1 MRFGRI
7 KLTYMHTLYRHT
19 MQLFRGSMMSCALLA
34 AAVPAFSQQKPK
46 TSPKSPA
53 SVAKPA
59 VPAQP
64 VMKSTLDSVS
74 YAIGMLDGKF
84 FMMQGLS
91 QVNPGL
97 LGRGF
102 DDILKNKPL
111 MTPEQAD
118 MLIRRELQRM
128 SRAKIQPNIDEGRKF
143 LAANA
148 SKPGVKQTSSG
159 LQYEV
164 IKEGSGPK
172 PADTSVV
179 KIHYDGTLLNGTK
192 FDSSRD
198 RGEPLV
204 YPLNRLIPGWI
215 EGVQLMP
222 VGSRYKFYIP
232 YQLGYGEQGS
242 GEKIPGGSLLV
253 FDIELL
259 DIVTGGQ

>member
-1 MRFGRI
+1 
-7 KLTYMHTLYRHT
+7 MHTPTIDT
-19 MQLFRGSMMSCALLA
+19 MRLMRSVIAGCALFCA
-34 AAVPAFSQQKPK
+34 ALPAKGQQKPK
-46 TSPKSPA
+46 TPTKAPA
-53 SVAKPA
+53 PAAKPA
-59 VPAQP
+59 APVQP

-74 YAIGMLDGKF
+74 YAIGVLDGKF
-84 FMMQGLS
+84 FMTQGLS
-91 QVNPGL
+91 KVNPAL

-102 DDILKNKPL
+102 DDVLKSKPL

-118 MLIRRELQRM
+118 MLIRRELQRL

-148 SKPGVKQTSSG
+148 AKPGVKQTSSG

-164 IKEGSGPK
+164 LKEGNGPK

-179 KIHYDGTLLNGTK
+179 KIHYDGFLLNGSK

-204 YPLNRLIPGWI
+204 YRLNGLIPGWV

-222 VGSRYKFYIP
+222 VGSRYKLYIP

-259 DIVTGGQ
+259 EIVTGGQ

>member
-1 MRFGRI
+1 MI
-7 KLTYMHTLYRHT
+7 CLLTLMV
-19 MQLFRGSMMSCALLA
+19 
-34 AAVPAFSQQKPK
+34 VPAMSQQKPK
-46 TSPKSPA
+46 TTPPKSPA
-53 SVAKPA
+53 PAAKPA
-59 VPAQP
+59 APAQP

-148 SKPGVKQTSSG
+148 AKPGVKQTSSG

-164 IKEGSGPK
+164 LKEGNGPK

-179 KIHYDGTLLNGTK
+179 KIHYDGFLLNGTK

-204 YPLNRLIPGWI
+204 YTLNRLIPGWV

-222 VGSRYKFYIP
+222 VGSRYKLYIP

-259 DIVTGGQ
+259 DIVTGGQQ

>member
-1 MRFGRI
+1 MRFVRNGI
-7 KLTYMHTLYRHT
+7 L
-19 MQLFRGSMMSCALLA
+19 ALLIVA
-34 AAVPAFSQQKPK
+34 AAVPAMSQQKPK
-46 TSPKSPA
+46 TPVKAPA
-53 SVAKPA
+53 PAAKPP
-59 VPAQP
+59 VPVQP
-64 VMKSTLDSVS
+64 VMKSTLDSLS

-84 FMMQGLS
+84 FMMQGLN
-91 QVNPGL
+91 QVNPAL

-102 DDILKNKPL
+102 DDVLKSKSL

-118 MLIRRELQRM
+118 MLIRRELQRL
-128 SRAKIQPNIDEGRKF
+128 SRSKIQPNIDEGRKF

-148 SKPGVKQTSSG
+148 AKPGVKQTSSG

-164 IKEGSGPK
+164 LKEGNGPK

-179 KIHYDGTLLNGTK
+179 KIHYDGYLLNGTK

-204 YPLNRLIPGWI
+204 YPLNQLISGWV

-259 DIVTGGQ
+259 DIVTRGK